1 MIFLTVGSQLPFDRL
16 VRAVDEW
23 AATRGKEVVGQ
34 VGASKLN
41 PRRIAAVPNLDSQ
54 EFAKKMQEATAIVSH
69 AGMGTILSALALR
82 KPILIMPRMAQ
93 FKEHRNDHQIATV
106 KQLHGRSGVLVAM
119 RENEVSEQ
127 LDALENLAIADSPP
141 NLALD
146 QLISGIRSFIG
157 TDAIR

>member
-1 MIFLTVGSQLPFDRL
+1 VIFLTVGSQLPFDRL

-69 AGMGTILSALALR
+69 AYSLLLRDDSRTVIHDSTTLERFSYFHVNQRFSSQDSLSYEGWH
-82 KPILIMPRMAQ
+82 I
-93 FKEHRNDHQIATV
+93 E
-106 KQLHGRSGVLVAM
+106 
-119 RENEVSEQ
+119 
-127 LDALENLAIADSPP
+127 
-141 NLALD
+141 
-146 QLISGIRSFIG
+146 QLISAFPH
-157 TDAIR
+157 D